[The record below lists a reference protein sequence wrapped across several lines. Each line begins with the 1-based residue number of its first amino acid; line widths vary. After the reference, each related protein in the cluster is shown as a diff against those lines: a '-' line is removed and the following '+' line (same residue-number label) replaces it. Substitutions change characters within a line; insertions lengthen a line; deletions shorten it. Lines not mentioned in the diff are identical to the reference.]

1 MKSKIYILTYQREKV
16 LFDTIR
22 KVLNST
28 DIGNTEINV
37 INNYGKL
44 NLPEE
49 FSKVNIINNET
60 RPDWSNGNMA
70 ENWNQA
76 IIHGFKD
83 LNNPDCDNVITL
95 QNDAAIHKDWYKTI
109 TELHKKYEFIVG
121 QFGDNVV
128 SYTPNHIKKVGIWDE
143 RFCGL
148 PHKESDYWL
157 RSIIHNKELSTI
169 NDKQAKR
176 TYNLTKEAEK
186 LDVNTKNRDRDWR
199 RIKTQSQGRRTHNNK
214 KTTGNYYISAYIIK
228 YYKWKWNLDVDPTKF
243 MISNWDSETFK
254 NLNPKKEIIKYP
266 YFEKDINQ
274 ELYEIKL

>member
-16 LFDTIR
+16 LYDTIR

-28 DIGNTEINV
+28 DIGDTEINV

-44 NLPEE
+44 ILPEE
-49 FSKVNIINNET
+49 FSTVKIINNET

-109 TELHKKYEFIVG
+109 TELHEKYEFIVG

-128 SYTPNHIKKVGIWDE
+128 SYTANHVKKVGLWDE

-176 TYNLTKEAEK
+176 TYNLTKESEK
-186 LDVNTKNRDRDWR
+186 LDVNNQNRDDEWR
-199 RIKTQSQGRRTHNNK
+199 KIKNKSQGIDRRGDGH
-214 KTTGNYYISAYIIK
+214 YIYEYIIK
-228 YYKWKWNLDVDPTKF
+228 YYKWKWNLDTDPTKF
-243 MISNWDSETFK
+243 MISNWNSETFK
-254 NLNPKKEIIKYP
+254 NLNPKKENIKYP

-274 ELYEIKL
+274 KIYEVSL